1 VRDDAPA
8 ADLIHRM
15 LIREVRARWLH
26 CPIPDAQQHTSDFGR
41 ITSFDTAIVSVEV
54 DDGLVGWGESKAAVG
69 SSGGCRAIVA
79 AVRDE
84 LAPALVGQDARR
96 VAANWEA
103 MYNGPRVGYAR
114 KHGRAFP
121 ILGRRG
127 LMVSAMSGID
137 MALWDVLGRSLAVP
151 VVDLWGGP
159 IDDTMPAYASGG
171 WADADGIGEELAGY
185 VQRGFGAVKMRVG
198 AMDGDVAT
206 SVARVHAAR
215 EALGPD
221 VDIMADAHGTLSP
234 SEALRLAAAV
244 DDVGLRWFEEPVNA
258 DDLVGARRVRAAVS
272 VPIAAGES
280 LSTRFDFR
288 DLVAHEAVD
297 VLQPDLA
304 ICGGPTEGR
313 RIAALAEIHQLELA
327 PHCWG
332 SALSFSAGVSLA
344 FTSSAARTIEFSL
357 GGNPFLHDLPE
368 VAPVVDGG
376 VIRAPVEP
384 GFGITPRQDFL
395 DEYEVD

>member
-1 VRDDAPA
+1 
-8 ADLIHRM
+8 
-15 LIREVRARWLH
+15 
-26 CPIPDAQQHTSDFGR
+26 
-41 ITSFDTAIVSVEV
+41 
-54 DDGLVGWGESKAAVG
+54 
-69 SSGGCRAIVA
+69 
-79 AVRDE
+79 VRDE

-96 VAANWEA
+96 VTASWDA

-127 LMVSAMSGID
+127 LTISAMSGID

-171 WADADGIGEELAGY
+171 WADADGIGAELAGY

-206 SVARVHAAR
+206 SVARVRAAR

-221 VDIMADAHGTLSP
+221 IDIMADAHGTLSP
-234 SEALRLAAAV
+234 SEALRFAAGV

-258 DDLVGARRVRAAVS
+258 DDLVGVRRVRRAVS

-332 SALSFSAGVSLA
+332 SALSFNAGVSLA

-376 VIRAPVEP
+376 VVRAPVEP

-395 DEYEVD
+395 DEYEVG